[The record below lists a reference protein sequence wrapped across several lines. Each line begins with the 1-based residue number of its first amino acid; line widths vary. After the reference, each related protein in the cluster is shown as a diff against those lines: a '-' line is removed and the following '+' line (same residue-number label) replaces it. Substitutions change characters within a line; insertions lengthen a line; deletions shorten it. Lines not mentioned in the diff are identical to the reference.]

1 MDLQFTQWATLK
13 PLSIRVFSVL
23 IWKWNLKDIEERI
36 PLPIYETCW
45 ATPPGG
51 SGNISL
57 SSLSF
62 FTVHVRFRKNWRA
75 FDICIHSVWFDS
87 LRKETFLHFEL
98 CAWQTVN
105 LHIVDLGLQQVTKK
119 QIMIFRCSYA
129 LNVRGINYSRLRVGI
144 RLHQVCLNWNLP
156 MRVLHNQRSSITKL
170 WNSEIEP
177 KLNAVRIIA
186 YMIRTPQVEDCSKMQ
201 SSIYESSAVRMP
213 SGQFLAE
220 GHCSTWTTHLRDL
233 LVSRGT
239 EISGDGGDPTWSM
252 RDLEHGG

>member
-1 MDLQFTQWATLK
+1 MKLVGRHHQVAQGIY
-13 PLSIRVFSVL
+13 PYHPYPFSRFMFVSER
-23 IWKWNLKDIEERI
+23 IEE
-36 PLPIYETCW
+36 
-45 ATPPGG
+45 
-51 SGNISL
+51 L
-57 SSLSF
+57 STSA
-62 FTVHVRFRKNWRA
+62 FTVSG
-75 FDICIHSVWFDS
+75 FDT
-87 LRKETFLHFEL
+87 LRKETFLHFEF

-105 LHIVDLGLQQVTKK
+105 LHIVDPGLQQVTKK